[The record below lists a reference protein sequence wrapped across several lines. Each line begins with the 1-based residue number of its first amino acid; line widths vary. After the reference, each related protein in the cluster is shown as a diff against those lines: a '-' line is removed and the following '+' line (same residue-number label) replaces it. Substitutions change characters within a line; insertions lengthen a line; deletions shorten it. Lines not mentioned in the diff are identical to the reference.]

1 LAQAAGL
8 PSARAARRAAL
19 AVRGPG
25 APVRPSAPPPR
36 VSRSGRYRA
45 GVSWAGIAPATSAR
59 SAMAPKKAPAKE
71 EVVEEDGKEDEKGPI
86 WVYGANDHLDIPKE
100 LPSGFKTTGF
110 LRIDYMK
117 LCKAVGASP
126 HPALRPKPKVVPPP
140 VPERGRR
147 PSTVMETVPTGPPPI
162 TEGSNLTL
170 RSMLVDSTSVQLL
183 GLLLPTATQVK
194 VLSFS
199 DCRLDVDMLAL
210 IRKGLVT
217 PCTVESLQIEWNPL
231 ELPLPS
237 VEEME
242 ALAAASISEEE
253 AAEAA
258 DGVAPGLPESVGEVV
273 SNAAPFGDSS
283 NLEVRER
290 RRYFLQSQ
298 RTLINFGD
306 WLSAIAGS
314 DGLAGIWSQLAQT
327 GIDSTL
333 LNSSDFYDALETH
346 LGMSGPQVAEVFEVL
361 DGPDFGGGQGRY
373 SFADLR
379 AALEGLPEEP
389 TDAAVPA
396 DAIGAS
402 LATFLDGDC
411 VLESISLRSCSFGR
425 LELGPMSAA
434 LAKCPWQLRSLNFWE
449 NRICDRGAKL
459 LADALGE
466 YRGLEYLGLGRNR
479 ITDTGFTTLCMP
491 FHSKVLD
498 EAGMK
503 EAKDAIKGQE
513 VRRDAAAKAKA
524 KAKAN
529 TSGARE
535 RRQPPLVVD
544 DLEEGP
550 EGEDGAAT
558 WVLRKPCDLKTMV
571 FSENPIR
578 NVSTLETVQ
587 PHGPRG
593 AELLL
598 KNTQAGAALL
608 AKRPELAEKKES
620 KQQEGRGQSVP
631 GAPGGEGW
639 VLRLV

>member
-1 LAQAAGL
+1 
-8 PSARAARRAAL
+8 
-19 AVRGPG
+19 
-25 APVRPSAPPPR
+25 
-36 VSRSGRYRA
+36 
-45 GVSWAGIAPATSAR
+45 
-59 SAMAPKKAPAKE
+59 MAPKKAPAKE
-71 EVVEEDGKEDEKGPI
+71 EVVEEDTSDDKKAPI

-100 LPSGFKTTGF
+100 LPAGFKTTGF
-110 LRIDYMK
+110 LRPDYMK

-147 PSTVMETVPTGPPPI
+147 PSTVMEAIPTAPPPV
-162 TEGSNLTL
+162 TEGPNLTL

-183 GLLLPTATQVK
+183 GLLLPTVTQIK

-199 DCRLDVDMLAL
+199 DCRLDVDMLQL
-210 IRKGLVT
+210 IRRGLTT
-217 PCTVESLQIEWNPL
+217 PSTVESLQIEWNPL

-242 ALAAASISEEE
+242 ALAAASISEDE

-258 DGVAPGLPESVGEVV
+258 DGAAAGLPESVGEVV
-273 SNAAPFGDSS
+273 SSSGPLGDSS

-298 RTLINFGD
+298 RTLVNFGD
-306 WLSAIAGS
+306 WLSSLAGG
-314 DGLAGIWSQLAQT
+314 DGLAGIWSQLAQS
-327 GIDSTL
+327 GVDMNTL
-333 LNSSDFYDALETH
+333 LTSSDFYDSLETH
-346 LGMSGPQVAEVFEVL
+346 LGICGPQVAEVFEVL

-373 SFADLR
+373 SFTDLR
-379 AALEGLPEEP
+379 TALEGLPEEP
-389 TDAAVPA
+389 ADDAGPA
-396 DAIGAS
+396 DPVGSS
-402 LATFLDGDC
+402 LANFLDDDC

-425 LELGPMSAA
+425 IELGPIAAA
-434 LAKCPWQLRSLNFWE
+434 LAKCPWQLRSLNLWE
-449 NRICDRGAKL
+449 NRICDRGAKQ
-459 LADALGE
+459 LADALKD

-479 ITDTGFTTLCMP
+479 VTDTGFTTLCTP

-503 EAKDAIKGQE
+503 EAKDAIKAQE
-513 VRRDAAAKAKA
+513 GRRDAAAKAKA

-535 RRQPPLVVD
+535 RRQPSLVVD
-544 DLEEGP
+544 DLEDGP
-550 EGEDGAAT
+550 EGEDGEAT
-558 WVLRKPCDLKTMV
+558 WVLRKPSELKTMV

-587 PHGPRG
+587 PQGPKG
-593 AELLL
+593 AEILL

-608 AKRPELAEKKES
+608 AKRPELVEKKES
-620 KQQEGRGQSVP
+620 KVP
-631 GAPGGEGW
+631 GLYGPQTAGGEGW
-639 VLRLV
+639 TLRLL